1 MITLRLNDLRFNAF
15 HGLHYEESII
25 GSEYSVDVIVKF
37 YPNVSVIRS
46 IDETVD
52 YSAIFSIIKKNM
64 QQPTAL
70 LETLAMEMAVEIGE
84 KFPQVHEIDVR
95 IFKLNAPVENL
106 NGKLGVGYSW
116 TRN

>member
-1 MITLRLNDLRFNAF
+1 
-15 HGLHYEESII
+15 
-25 GSEYSVDVIVKF
+25 
-37 YPNVSVIRS
+37 
-46 IDETVD
+46 
-52 YSAIFSIIKKNM
+52 M

-70 LETLAMEMAVEIGE
+70 LETLAMEMAAEIGE